1 VRRQAAAEDAAMAL
15 DEQLRLKV
23 RRAAAAVLRHNL
35 KFTGLAQNLK
45 LAQQFDWKSLLES

>member
-1 VRRQAAAEDAAMAL
+1 MRRQAAAEDAAMAL